1 MARSQILFNA
11 PLMGVDGQEMQ
22 VAREAAGLVSGNQP
36 LNIRPVLIRI
46 EPTKRAELLGGWDFW
61 RQWLLNGPH
70 ADDEQAARADFD
82 LQVRHAVN
90 EFVTDDLE
98 DRFLYGYNCVRQSV
112 EANDDPAE
120 LVG

>member
-11 PLMGVDGQEMQ
+11 PLMGVDGREMQ
-22 VAREAAGLVSGNQP
+22 AAREAAGLFSGNQP

-61 RQWLLNGPH
+61 RQWLLNAPH

-98 DRFLYGYNCVRQSV
+98 GRFLYGYDCVRQSV